1 MFLKRMAV
9 ILVLLPLGL
18 VAIFLGSPYYTLFIT
33 IFLGMAAWEYGRM
46 FHIGGYQPS
55 SALIVGGTLALIAGR
70 AFNGLESTPWLLSLA
85 IFTSMT
91 YHLVMYEKGRDHAGT
106 DFAITIS
113 GILYFGFVGSYLLSL
128 RYLPEGEWWLL
139 LVLTAVWL
147 ADGGAYLIG
156 SRWGRHKLSR
166 RLSPK
171 KSWEGYLAG
180 IVFGVVGAPLLVLL
194 FTLWLKPGTTVTPL
208 WGVIIG
214 LVMGIVPTLGDLGES
229 MFKRQAGVKDSSNL
243 LPGHGGFFDRIDSWL
258 WAAVIGFY
266 IITWFVLP

>member
-85 IFTSMT
+85 IFASMT